1 MQWTASNL
9 MKTLLVNWLR
19 VRFRHSLVFWKSLPN
34 NGLLDIVLFSWW
46 GWGDGAIGLDWG
58 VFFLLEPDFFKW
70 SNCFDCISFNILIQ
84 CITWFSD
91 SKFTEVFKRCLKKK
105 RLTLRKRDRSMIAEV
120 SVTYFFC
127 GLPYVGGMWL
137 HSPVCCIVTVVEGP
151 PHQVVKLRTSTPLFK

>member
-34 NGLLDIVLFSWW
+34 KGLLDIVLFLDGGEEMGRL
-46 GWGDGAIGLDWG
+46 GWTEGFFFCSSQIFLNGAIVLIAS
-58 VFFLLEPDFFKW
+58 LLIYW
-70 SNCFDCISFNILIQ
+70 YNLVQ
-84 CITWFSD
+84 WFY
-91 SKFTEVFKRCLKKK
+91 KFTEVFKRCLKKK